1 MNSKINLIVLSLISS
16 VFFYENLFGQSK
28 STYSLIEAQE
38 TAITNCEKLKNANF
52 DLEIAK
58 LKIIETRAIG
68 LPQIDFT
75 GSFSNFLNLPVQ
87 VVSANFINPNAPD
100 GETIAFRAGTDY
112 SAAGTLQVNQLL
124 FNGSYIVGL
133 QFSNFYKKLS
143 ETAIE
148 KTKEDI
154 LFDVTQAYHTVSV
167 AKSNMNF
174 VDSLVIITSDLVEK
188 QKNFFELGLMNQ
200 EDMDQLEFSLVNAKN
215 SQISAKIQYEN
226 SLALLKMTMGF
237 NQNQAVEISDNLA
250 YLLQRSSS
258 LNTAPLSNNMNYV
271 LLSMQITLNE
281 YNLKNKKAANLPSV
295 GAFFQQTYNAFRNE
309 FNFFA
314 NEKWYPQTLWG
325 IQMQI
330 PIFSSGSRWSQTS
343 QAKVEIEKS
352 KNALSELNKVLEMQ
366 QVQLTNNLKN
376 ARQTLELQEKNI
388 ALAKRIYE
396 NALLKESIGKGN
408 SILVSQKYNQLIIAQ
423 AQYVGAMLDVFNSKL
438 NLDKLYHSITK

>member
-1 MNSKINLIVLSLISS
+1 MKNKVTLILLSLISS
-16 VFFYENLFGQSK
+16 VFFYENLFGQTK
-28 STYSLIEAQE
+28 SNYSLIEAQE
-38 TAITNCEKLKNANF
+38 TAIANCEKLKNANF

-167 AKSNMNF
+167 AKANLNF
-174 VDSLVIITSDLVEK
+174 VDSLVLITSDLVEK

-200 EDMDQLEFSLVNAKN
+200 EDMNQLEFSLINAQN
-215 SQISAKIQYEN
+215 SLISAKIQYEN
-226 SLALLKMTMGF
+226 SLALLKMTMGL
-237 NQNQAVEISDNLA
+237 NQNQAVEISDNLS

-258 LNTAPLSNNMNYV
+258 LNTAPLSNNMSYV

-396 NALLKESIGKGN
+396 NAILKESIGKGN
-408 SILVSQKYNQLIIAQ
+408 SILVSQKYNQLIVAQ

>member
-1 MNSKINLIVLSLISS
+1 MKNNLTKIVFSIYFSSFFFGNS
-16 VFFYENLFGQSK
+16 YGQTK

-38 TAITNCEKLKNANF
+38 TAVTNSEKLKNLNF

-68 LPQIDFT
+68 LPQINMN

-100 GETIAFRAGTDY
+100 GETIAFRAGTDF
-112 SAAGTLQVNQLL
+112 SATGTLQVNQLL
-124 FNGSYIVGL
+124 FNGSYIIGL

-154 LFDVTQAYHTVSV
+154 LFDVTQAYQTVSV
-167 AKSNMNF
+167 AKSNVNF
-174 VDSLVIITSDLVEK
+174 VDSLLIITADLINK
-188 QKNFFELGLMNQ
+188 QKNYLELGLMNQ
-200 EDMDQLEFSLVNAKN
+200 EDMYQLEFSSLNAQN
-215 SQISAKIQYEN
+215 SLNMAKIQYEN
-226 SLALLKMTMGF
+226 SLALLKMTMGL
-237 NQNQAVEISDNLA
+237 NQNQTVEISDNLT
-250 YLLQRSSS
+250 YLLQRTAQ
-258 LNTAPLSNNMNYV
+258 LNTGSLTNNMNYV
-271 LLSMQITLNE
+271 ILSMQVTLNE
-281 YNLKNKKAANLPSV
+281 YNLKNKKAANLPSL
-295 GAFFQQTYNAFRNE
+295 GAFFQQSYNAFRNE

-352 KNALSELNKVLEMQ
+352 KNALSELNKALEMQ
-366 QVQLTNNLKN
+366 QVQLSNNLKN
-376 ARQTLELQEKNI
+376 SRQSLELQEKNI
-388 ALAKRIYE
+388 ALAKKIYE
-396 NALLKESIGKGN
+396 NALIKESIGNGT
-408 SILVSQKYNQLIIAQ
+408 SILVTQKYNQLILAQ

-438 NLDKLYHSITK
+438 NLDKLYHSIGK